1 MPRSSIF
8 PVASLSSICFRCLEL
23 FQIAPAVPLGPGE
36 KTTSTGG
43 QLQRVAIARAL
54 VTRPAVILADEPT
67 GNLDSER
74 SHEIME
80 LLVRLNND
88 EGITVILVTHEDE
101 MAQYARRCVRFLDGR
116 IQSDD
121 AVGAENECSGIC

>member
-1 MPRSSIF
+1 
-8 PVASLSSICFRCLEL
+8 
-23 FQIAPAVPLGPGE
+23 
-36 KTTSTGG
+36 
-43 QLQRVAIARAL
+43 VAIARAL
-54 VTRPAVILADEPT
+54 ATQPAVILADEPT

-80 LLVRLNND
+80 LLLRLNND

-121 AVGAENECSGIC
+121 AAGAKNECSGIC